1 MKEREPKRK
10 AAGNFLTRGMTPYLI
25 MVIPLFV
32 IYILLTVVPTFS
44 TVYFSGTNFNGVDIH
59 ADWVGLK
66 NYKKAIRDEVFWL
79 SLINTILYAIVVPI
93 IQNILG
99 MLFALALNTKI
110 KTKNLLRTIL
120 FAPSLISTIV
130 ISYAWTYMYD
140 YNGVI
145 NLILEA
151 VGLGS
156 LKQVW
161 LGNPK
166 TALMCIAISNIW
178 RFIGYSAVIF
188 IANLQSISEDVLEA
202 AAIDGASGWKRFR
215 YVIFPLMAPSTTIN
229 LTLSIIGCLKVFDVV
244 FTMTKG
250 GPGHYTEVVGTYIVS
265 LQSQRLNG
273 YASCLAV
280 ILTIIILVLNG
291 ILFPI
296 LKKREDAI

>member
-1 MKEREPKRK
+1 
-10 AAGNFLTRGMTPYLI
+10 MTPYLI

-66 NYKKAIRDEVFWL
+66 NYKNAIRDDVFWL
-79 SLINTILYAIVVPI
+79 SLKNTILYAIVVPI

-161 LGNPK
+161 LGNLK

-202 AAIDGASGWKRFR
+202 THCTELPAGSVSG
-215 YVIFPLMAPSTTIN
+215 M
-229 LTLSIIGCLKVFDVV
+229 
-244 FTMTKG
+244 
-250 GPGHYTEVVGTYIVS
+250 
-265 LQSQRLNG
+265 
-273 YASCLAV
+273 
-280 ILTIIILVLNG
+280 
-291 ILFPI
+291 
-296 LKKREDAI
+296 